1 MIVAAAVVAIAA
13 ICAALYA
20 RRARR
25 AVGAAEQ
32 ARARYEAVC
41 EQLPDVTILVYDR
54 ELRYTALGGLMAQSH
69 GWRREDIEGRLISEV
84 VPADRRAEFLPH
96 CEAALR
102 GETSEHDWIGARD
115 RSRRYRAV
123 HRPLL
128 GSSGAV
134 VGGLLVVRDITA
146 AEQVRGEA
154 AAGRAFLDGVLEQLS
169 DRVVVCD
176 ADGRLQPGTEDGPGP
191 LDWAEH
197 FNLYRPDGRTPLTA
211 AEVPLFRA
219 LQGEV
224 VTDAELVVGR
234 PGEEQRRLVSIARPV
249 VGADGR
255 PLGAVAT
262 VADVTGRRETEDRLR
277 ASEERYR
284 SVIESVG
291 DIVFQTDLQ
300 GRWAFMNESWSR
312 WTGYP
317 VEDGLGR
324 PAYELVHPEDRA
336 GHARAFA
343 PLIAGEV
350 DSVLLRHRY
359 LTAEGVTRWAE
370 VRASLA
376 RDAAGRPLAIAGVI
390 EDVTER
396 HRTKQYE
403 AAEQAVIDVL
413 AQAQDIEGG
422 VVALLEVLCRHL
434 DWDLAELW
442 TLDAETEVLRCTDAW
457 GERRSGLEVFEAAR
471 DGETFEVGDGLQG
484 QAWARRTPIW
494 ATGLDE
500 DPLFRRGEA
509 AAAAGLQSALA
520 LPVFR
525 GGFEVLATILFFSR
539 EQREPD
545 PALARLLQTI
555 GAHLAQ
561 FLQRR
566 RAERELAERAAEVRE
581 LAKLITEL
589 QSA

>member
-1 MIVAAAVVAIAA
+1 MIVAGAVLAVAAIA
-13 ICAALYA
+13 AALYA
-20 RRARR
+20 RRAHR
-25 AVGAAEQ
+25 AAVAAEQ
-32 ARARYEAVC
+32 ARARYQAAC
-41 EQLPDVTILVYDR
+41 EQLPDVTILAYDR
-54 ELRYTALGGLMAQSH
+54 DLRYTALGDG
-69 GWRREDIEGRLISEV
+69 GLISEV
-84 VPADRRAEFLPH
+84 VPADRRAELLPH

-115 RSRRYRAV
+115 PSRRYRAA
-123 HRPLL
+123 HHPLL
-128 GSSGAV
+128 DASGAV

-146 AEQVRGEA
+146 SERLRREA
-154 AAGRAFLDGVLEQLS
+154 DAGRAFLAGVLEQLS

-176 ADGRLQPGTEDGPGP
+176 AEGRLQPAGDDDPAP
-191 LDWAEH
+191 LDWPEH
-197 FNLYRPDGRTPLTA
+197 FQLYRSDGRTPLSP

-219 LQGEV
+219 LHGEA
-224 VTDAELVVGR
+224 VTDAELAVGP
-234 PGEEQRRLVSIARPV
+234 PGDGQRRILATARPV

-255 PLGAVAT
+255 PLGALAT
-262 VADVTGRRETEDRLR
+262 RTDVTDRRETEARLR

-284 SVIESVG
+284 SVIERVG

-300 GRWAFMNESWSR
+300 GRWAFINESWSR
-312 WTGYP
+312 WTGYA

-336 GHARAFA
+336 AHASAFA
-343 PLIAGEV
+343 PLISGEV

-376 RDAAGRPLAIAGVI
+376 RDDAGRPLAVAGVI

-396 HRTKQYE
+396 HRTRQYE

-442 TLDAETEVLRCTDAW
+442 TLDAEREVLCCTDAW
-457 GERRSGLEVFEAAR
+457 GERRSGLEVFEATR
-471 DGETFEVGDGLQG
+471 DGEAFEVGDGLQG
-484 QAWARRTPIW
+484 QAWARRSPIW

-509 AAAAGLQSALA
+509 AAAAGLRSALA

-555 GAHLAQ
+555 GSHLAQ

-581 LAKLITEL
+581 LAQLITEL
-589 QSA
+589 RAG

>member
-1 MIVAAAVVAIAA
+1 VLVAAAVLAFAAIA
-13 ICAALYA
+13 AALYA
-20 RRARR
+20 RRARL
-25 AVGAAEQ
+25 AVVAAEK
-32 ARARYEAVC
+32 ARSLYEAVC
-41 EQLPDVTILVYDR
+41 EQVPDVTILVYDR
-54 ELRYTALGGLMAQSH
+54 DLRYTALGGSMALPQ

-84 VPADRRAEFLPH
+84 VPPERRAEFLPH

-102 GETSEHDWIGARD
+102 GESTEHDWVGSRD
-115 RSRRYRAV
+115 RSRLYRAA
-123 HRPLL
+123 HHPLL
-128 GSSGAV
+128 DAAGTV
-134 VGGLLVVRDITA
+134 VGGMVLVRDMTA
-146 AEQVRGEA
+146 SEQLRRDGEA
-154 AAGRAFLDGVLEQLS
+154 SRDFLAGVLEQLA
-169 DRVVVCD
+169 DGVVVSD
-176 ADGRLQPGTEDGPGP
+176 ADGRLLQLGDAPAP
-191 LDWAEH
+191 LDWPERFELHRA
-197 FNLYRPDGRTPLTA
+197 DGRTRLTA

-219 LQGEV
+219 LQGEAV
-224 VTDAELVVGR
+224 IDAELTVGP
-234 PGEEQRRLVSIARPV
+234 PGGEQHRILTTARSV
-249 VGADGR
+249 LGAGGQL
-255 PLGAVAT
+255 LGAVAT
-262 VADVTGRRETEDRLR
+262 WTDVTDQRDTEARLR

-291 DIVFQTDLQ
+291 DIVFQTDLK
-300 GRWAFMNESWSR
+300 GRWAFMNESWAR
-312 WTGYP
+312 WTGHP
-317 VEDGLGR
+317 IEEGLGR

-336 GHARAFA
+336 AHARAFA

-376 RDAAGRPLAIAGVI
+376 RDAAGRPLGIAGVI

-403 AAEQAVIDVL
+403 AAEEAVIDAL
-413 AQAQDIEGG
+413 SQAQDIEGG

-442 TLDAETEVLRCTDAW
+442 TLDAESEVLRCTDAW
-457 GERRSGLEVFEAAR
+457 GERRSGLEGFEAAR
-471 DGETFEVGDGLQG
+471 AGETFEVGDGLQG

-555 GAHLAQ
+555 GSHLAQ

-589 QSA
+589 QQL

>member
-1 MIVAAAVVAIAA
+1 MIGVTAVLAIAVIAAAL
-13 ICAALYA
+13 CA

-25 AVGAAEQ
+25 AVIAAQQ

-41 EQLPDVTILVYDR
+41 EQLPDVTILVYDG

-69 GWRREDIEGRLISEV
+69 GWRREDIEGRLIAEV
-84 VPADRRAEFLPH
+84 VPAERRAELLPH

-102 GETSEHDWIGARD
+102 GETSEHDWVGARD

-123 HRPLL
+123 HRPLVDPA
-128 GSSGAV
+128 GDV

-146 AEQVRGEA
+146 AEQLSREA

-176 ADGRLQPGTEDGPGP
+176 AEGRLQPGTENGPGP
-191 LDWAEH
+191 LDWPEH
-197 FNLYRPDGRTPLTA
+197 FHLYRPDGRTPLA
-211 AEVPLFRA
+211 PAEVPLFRA

-234 PGEEQRRLVSIARPV
+234 PGEDRRRLVAIARPV
-249 VGADGR
+249 TDADGR
-255 PLGAVAT
+255 KLGAVAT

-317 VEDGLGR
+317 LEDGLGR
-324 PAYELVHPEDRA
+324 PAHELVHPDDRA

-343 PLIAGEV
+343 PLVAGEV

-359 LTAEGVTRWAE
+359 LTSEGVTRWAE

-413 AQAQDIEGG
+413 AQAQDIEDG
-422 VVALLEVLCRHL
+422 VVGLLEVLCRHL

-457 GERRSGLEVFEAAR
+457 GERRRGLEAFEAAR
-471 DGETFEVGDGLQG
+471 HGETFEVGDGLQG

-589 QSA
+589 QGA